1 MKYLQEMLDIL
12 AEQNCKIEKTKYGA
26 IIITPSVKRASEEL
40 NEAIEFKKGGFVYH
54 SEIRGIEKY
63 EWVAIVDYIYG
74 ARIFDVCNMLINTG
88 GLSMQEDTPTAFCKS
103 KQARPATHEEKQLLI
118 DTLHKKRKIWN
129 SETLQIEEDRAPRV
143 GDKCVMWHDGNKAVI
158 VSELRLITLSNVK
171 EYHSDEY
178 GIYTRCVRFED
189 FDFETM
195 KPKP

>member
-1 MKYLQEMLDIL
+1 MNTLELL
-12 AEQNCKIEKTKYGA
+12 SSLEGCKI
-26 IIITPSVKRASEEL
+26 VKREDLVIEIIP
-40 NEAIEFKKGGFVYH
+40 EVETCEFKKGGFVYH

-143 GDKCVMWHDGNKAVI
+143 GDLVVVWAENNPKNVTVG
-158 VSELRLITLSNVK
+158 RLKKLLT
-171 EYHSDEY
+171 E
-178 GIYTRCVRFED
+178 CVRIEDHPSLFNNCVKFEN
-189 FDFETM
+189 FNFETM
-195 KPKP
+195 APKHEK